1 MEISERP
8 ISPHLQIYKPQLTAV
23 LSILHRATG
32 VFLTL
37 GTLLL
42 VYWVL
47 SLATGSEPYANAQ
60 AFFGSAFGRLI
71 LFPWVFSLFY
81 HLCNGIRHLF
91 WDAGFGFEIRTV
103 YATGTIVLVASLIL
117 TLITFGA
124 AYAMRG
130 GGA

>member
-1 MEISERP
+1 MEITERP
-8 ISPHLQIYKPQLTAV
+8 LSPHLQVYKPQLTAV

-32 VFLTL
+32 VFLVL

-42 VYWVL
+42 VYWL
-47 SLATGSEPYANAQ
+47 LALATGPEAYGDAQ
-60 AFFGSAFGRLI
+60 AFFGSAWGRLI
-71 LFPWVFSLFY
+71 LFPWTFSLFY

-91 WDAGFGFEIRTV
+91 WDAGFGYEIKTV
-103 YATGTIVLVASLIL
+103 YTSGVIVVLASILL
-117 TLITFGA
+117 TLLAFAA